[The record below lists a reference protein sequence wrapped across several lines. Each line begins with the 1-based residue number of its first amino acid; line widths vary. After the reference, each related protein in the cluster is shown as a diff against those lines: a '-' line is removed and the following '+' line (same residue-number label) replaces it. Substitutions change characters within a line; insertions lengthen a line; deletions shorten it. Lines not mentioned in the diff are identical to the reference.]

1 MVMLACAAA
10 EAVRAQDPS
19 LFARCGRVQLT
30 AAAAGAALGAPG
42 APATEHNR
50 NDPLSASVTCD
61 VRAGG
66 GVRFAGVRAKA
77 AHEGVE
83 ARFTPFD
90 AASRSLSVLFL
101 VQIMEPGR
109 RADAAAIAEAVL
121 SLSEPRDGRRRFAA
135 YSIGND
141 LNLVADFDTARGDFE
156 RQVRA
161 IRQVKVRTQLFKNL
175 LDAIARLAKEQAD
188 RKAIIIL
195 GDGTSDDPPAGYN
208 HQQVVDAAIKAGVAI
223 HALGYLAEVED
234 LPQFQIIRRLADD
247 TGGFRR
253 EVKVDGA
260 LRYAIPAGFLDTVV
274 GNGGDVAITLKEPPG
289 PVAITITADFA
300 GGHQASVDALVAIPA
315 PPSPPSMPPA
325 LLKPAPAS
333 TSWQRVGGWLM
344 ANSTVALVLGTAATL
359 GLAGLGLFAFSRNR
373 GAVATSGK
381 DEPGTVYGWLDM
393 LDANASRYP
402 LQTTNVRI
410 GRHRDND
417 ICLQNDSISRRHA
430 LLHFN
435 ADNRRFVITDLGGN
449 NGVIVNNV
457 KQQSHELSDGDLVE
471 LGEVRLRFRSNV
483 GSSP

>member
-10 EAVRAQDPS
+10 GSARAQDPS
-19 LFARCGRVQLT
+19 LFARCGKVQLF
-30 AAAAGAALGAPG
+30 AAAAGAAPGAPG
-42 APATEHNR
+42 APAIERNR
-50 NDPLSASVTCD
+50 NDAVSASVTCD
-61 VRAGG
+61 LRAGG
-66 GVRFAGVRAKA
+66 GVRFAAVRVKA

-83 ARFTPFD
+83 ARFAPFD
-90 AASRSLSVLFL
+90 AAARSLAVLFL
-101 VQIMEPGR
+101 IQIMEPGR

-141 LNLVADFDTARGDFE
+141 LNLVADFGSARADFE
-156 RQVRA
+156 RQVRS

-195 GDGTSDDPPAGYN
+195 GDGTTDDPPAGYN

-223 HALGYLAEVED
+223 HALGYLGEVED
-234 LPQFQIIRRLADD
+234 LPQFQIIRRLADE

-260 LRYAIPAGFLDTVV
+260 LRYAIPTGFLDTVV

-300 GGHQASVDALVAIPA
+300 GGHQASVDSLIAIPA
-315 PPSPPSMPPA
+315 PPSSPTPPGV
-325 LLKPAPAS
+325 KPAPAP
-333 TSWQRVGGWLM
+333 TSWQRVGGWLT
-344 ANSTVALVLGTAATL
+344 ANRTVALVLGAAATL

-373 GAVATSGK
+373 GAVAASGK